1 MCGCGRRATVITRHE
16 VELLF
21 LHRFVSS
28 FRFLHIKYVAMGR
41 GGVIWQTITPLAL
54 FDYMNI
60 DVNDNDTMK
69 NQIFNIADIF
79 LCTIPSLG

>member
-28 FRFLHIKYVAMGR
+28 FRFLYIKDVEMG
-41 GGVIWQTITPLAL
+41 GGGGNMA
-54 FDYMNI
+54 
-60 DVNDNDTMK
+60 K
-69 NQIFNIADIF
+69 
-79 LCTIPSLG
+79 